1 MTPEEGEG
9 GSFGRME
16 RPQRWEKLSMCVQ
29 RQKEAQVRDEAM
41 EEGGGAGLE
50 EAGLLGKGRISI
62 LSPGQRPLEA
72 LINILTILVYI

>member
-1 MTPEEGEG
+1 MGKAQHVCSEAERGPGEG
-9 GSFGRME
+9 R
-16 RPQRWEKLSMCVQ
+16 V
-29 RQKEAQVRDEAM
+29 M